1 MKRNLFEGIHND
13 TRSLF
18 EAIKN
23 NNIEITKN
31 ILDSMPK
38 YANIFDSKGCTPLCI
53 ASREGYID
61 IVRLL
66 LEYGVDPN
74 LPNNDEDKD
83 SPLMCSVGDGVNDIN
98 IVKML
103 LLAGAN
109 VNYENYYLNT
119 PLIFSCGVS
128 EFDGA
133 HDLFVYVKLL
143 PILKLLIDWGADPFQ
158 GERPSSEVCMENQ
171 CNMYL
176 TKELQGIEADMIY
189 QDSLVKPTQRLALA
203 KTQDHINR
211 MVGQDLEP
219 DIFRNISGHLSSI
232 KLNRHKK
239 TGLNKKIKE
248 DRGSGSAA
256 APGRVIPRS
265 RRRKRKKTKKTKKTK
280 KRKE

>member
-23 NNIEITKN
+23 NNIEITEF
-31 ILDSMPK
+31 ILDSMPE
-38 YANIFDSKGCTPLCI
+38 YANMFDSKGCTPLCI
-53 ASREGYID
+53 ASRKGYID

-66 LEYGVDPN
+66 LEYGADPN

-189 QDSLVKPTQRLALA
+189 QDSLVKPTQRLAIMRGIRDSDSTL
-203 KTQDHINR
+203 KYLR
-211 MVGQDLEP
+211 EP
-219 DIFRNISGHLSSI
+219 ELMENISGHLSSI
-232 KLNRHKK
+232 KLNRHEKK
-239 TGLNKKIKE
+239 GLNKKIKE

-265 RRRKRKKTKKTKKTK
+265 MRRKRKKTKKTKKTK